1 MYADPKLIKD
11 DPFSVRLDA
20 YRRAE
25 LQRLVNATGG
35 QRAAIVRR
43 WIEERLDQEMERFH
57 ATQSAGARQQLRGSH
72 QIPA

>member
-1 MYADPKLIKD
+1 MYADPKQIKD

-25 LQRLVNATGG
+25 LQRFVNETGG

-43 WIEERLDQEMERFH
+43 WIEERLDQEMQRFH
-57 ATQSAGARQQLRGSH
+57 AAQSADALPQMRASQ